1 MATKVSDLFL
11 DMETG
16 DACIEDAYI
25 EQSKA
30 KIGVSNAIFEAA
42 YKNSELPDDGQF
54 ACYLESAENGI
65 PTQTNAATG
74 TACEAVIHELDAFY
88 DGIIATAKKVKDASE
103 KNLKSLIAVG
113 KKVGVSMSEDFERG
127 FAEPLGKA
135 VVTSRRLDLS
145 DDKFLKGAK
154 TVKIAKAYAKGMC
167 YAMGA
172 YGVKLGSD
180 IRADV
185 KSFTGAGDCKTASCI
200 KSLEGALSDAGRAL
214 NVGESADEKGATGS
228 IKAADIT
235 DLAMA
240 CWATANVADA
250 VLKAGKSA
258 KKDAA
263 NAVRSFCKDDAK
275 PGKISR
281 TAEAINGDIAK
292 YMTNLEN
299 CGKAIATGFTNSAY
313 VLMNTVLK

>member
-16 DACIEDAYI
+16 DACLEDAYI
-25 EQSKA
+25 AQAKG
-30 KIGVSNAIFEAA
+30 KIGVSHAIFEAA
-42 YKNSELPDDGQF
+42 YKNCELPDDGQF
-54 ACYLESAENGI
+54 ACYLESAEAGI
-65 PTQTNAATG
+65 PTQTNAAAG
-74 TACEAVIHELDAFY
+74 TACEAVIQELDAFY
-88 DGIIATAKKVKDASE
+88 DGIIATAKKVKAASE

-113 KKVGVSMSEDFERG
+113 KKVGVSMSEDFENG

-145 DDKFLKGAK
+145 DDKFLKGRK

-167 YAMGA
+167 YAMAA
-172 YGVKLGSD
+172 YGVRLGAD
-180 IRADV
+180 LRADV

-200 KSLEGALSDAGRAL
+200 KTLESALSDAGRAL
-214 NVGESADEKGATGS
+214 NVGDSAAEKGATGS
-228 IKAADIT
+228 VKASDIT

-240 CWATANVADA
+240 CWATANIADA
-250 VLKAGKSA
+250 VIKAGKG

-263 NAVRSFCKDDAK
+263 AAVRSFCKDDAK

-281 TAEAINGDIAK
+281 TAEAINEDIKK
-292 YMTNLEN
+292 YMSNLEA
-299 CGKAIATGFTNSAY
+299 CGNAIATGFTNSAY